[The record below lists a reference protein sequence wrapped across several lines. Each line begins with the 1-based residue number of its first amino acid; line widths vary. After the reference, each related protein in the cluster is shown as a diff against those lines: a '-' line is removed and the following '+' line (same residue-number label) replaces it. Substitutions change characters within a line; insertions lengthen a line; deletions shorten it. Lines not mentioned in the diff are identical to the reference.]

1 MLKTTRTLLASA
13 VLGATLFGAMQGAS
27 AAVTAAPGQIKIGME
42 ITYPPFESYDGDKVV
57 GSDPELA
64 EALAKHLE
72 VKADFVNTKF
82 SGLILGLNAG
92 HFDAVISGMYITPE
106 RTAQALAIP
115 YAQTGAAIMV
125 PADGTLRPEKPED
138 LCGLKVGLEQGT
150 TWVSKFAEL
159 SKSYCEP
166 NGKGAISVSEYPSAP
181 EVTQALLSKN
191 VQAQVEISGAARM
204 IAERSKGRVVV
215 SSKELIYKQTL
226 GMYVKK
232 GNQGLYDALKVALQK
247 TKDSGEFAAILNKYA
262 LEDASAE

>member
-1 MLKTTRTLLASA
+1 MLKTTRTLLAA
-13 VLGATLFGAMQGAS
+13 GVLGATLLGTVQNA
-27 AAVTAAPGQIKIGME
+27 AAVTATPGQLKVGME

-64 EALAKHLE
+64 QALARHMDVEASFL
-72 VKADFVNTKF
+72 NTKF

-106 RTAQALAIP
+106 RTAQAMAIP

-125 PADGTLRPEKPED
+125 PAGSELKPEKPED

-150 TWVSKFAEL
+150 TWVTKFAEL

-181 EVTQALLSKN
+181 EVTQALLSRH
-191 VQAQVEISGAARM
+191 VQAQVEISGAAHM

-215 SSKELIYKQTL
+215 TSKELIYKQTL

-232 GNQGLYDALKVALQK
+232 GNQALYDALKVAFQK
-247 TKDSGEFAAILNKYA
+247 TKDSGEFAAILKKYA
-262 LEDASAE
+262 LEEAAAE

>member
-1 MLKTTRTLLASA
+1 MKTTRTLLAA
-13 VLGATLFGAMQGAS
+13 GALGAALLGTVHGAC
-27 AAVTAAPGQIKIGME
+27 AAVTATPGQLKIGME

-64 EALAKHLE
+64 AALARHMDLE
-72 VKADFVNTKF
+72 PSYLNTKF

-106 RTAQALAIP
+106 RTAQAMAIP

-125 PADGTLRPEKPED
+125 PAGSELKPEKPED

-150 TWVSKFAEL
+150 TWVAKFAEL
-159 SKSYCEP
+159 SKNYCEP
-166 NGKGAISVSEYPSAP
+166 NGKGAITVSEYPSAP
-181 EVTQALLSKN
+181 EVTQALLSRH
-191 VQAQVEISGAARM
+191 VQAQVEISGAAHM

-215 SSKELIYKQTL
+215 TSKELIYKQTL

-232 GNQGLYDALKVALQK
+232 GNQALYDALKVAFQK
-247 TKDSGEFAAILNKYA
+247 TKDSGEFAAILQKYA
-262 LEDASAE
+262 LEEAAAE